1 MYWMHWK
8 SEKNRNEPNELNEL
22 KYSKSLNQLCSLTCS
37 CICMLRHVS
46 KHLFIPFKIKK
57 KDWAK
62 WAKWARILKNTLTDE
77 QLCSLTCFFVFAC
90 SDKYQNNYLSYLK
103 LKRKKNWAKWAKW
116 ARILKNTLTDEQLCS
131 LTCFLVF
138 ACSDKYQNIYSFFR
152 FEIRKKN
159 WAKWA
164 KWARILKS
172 TLTNEQ
178 LHSFLYLHAQT
189 NINTLLYW
197 SYLKSKKIKKN
208 SIRIF
213 RKKIFKKS

>member
-77 QLCSLTCFFVFAC
+77 QLCSLTCF
-90 SDKYQNNYLSYLK
+90 
-103 LKRKKNWAKWAKW
+103 
-116 ARILKNTLTDEQLCS
+116 
-131 LTCFLVF
+131 LVF

-152 FEIRKKN
+152 FKIRL
-159 WAKWA
+159 
-164 KWARILKS
+164 RIELNELNKLEYSKAPS
-172 TLTNEQ
+172 TMSSYTQE
-178 LHSFLYLHAQT
+178 HAHAQS

-197 SYLKSKKIKKN
+197 S
-208 SIRIF
+208 
-213 RKKIFKKS
+213 

>member
-77 QLCSLTCFFVFAC
+77 QLCSLTCF
-90 SDKYQNNYLSYLK
+90 
-103 LKRKKNWAKWAKW
+103 
-116 ARILKNTLTDEQLCS
+116 
-131 LTCFLVF
+131 LVF

-152 FEIRKKN
+152 FKIRKKIELN
-159 WAKWA
+159 ELNELEYSKAP
-164 KWARILKS
+164 S
-172 TLTNEQ
+172 TMSSYTQE
-178 LHSFLYLHAQT
+178 HVFLYLHAQT

-197 SYLKSKKIKKN
+197 SYLKS
-208 SIRIF
+208 
-213 RKKIFKKS
+213 